1 MLYRNINPLI
11 ATSPP
16 PKKKR
21 KKRKRVSFEF
31 NLVENGICGVGA
43 EGFKETQ

>member
-1 MLYRNINPLI
+1 MTNVNTPPPP
-11 ATSPP
+11 TPPP

-21 KKRKRVSFEF
+21 KKRNRVSFEF